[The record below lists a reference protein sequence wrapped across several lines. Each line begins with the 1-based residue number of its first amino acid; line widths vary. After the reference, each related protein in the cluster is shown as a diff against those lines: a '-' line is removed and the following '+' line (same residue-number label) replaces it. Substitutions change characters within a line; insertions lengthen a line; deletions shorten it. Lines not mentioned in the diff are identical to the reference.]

1 MHNSDII
8 RDLQI
13 IFYDV
18 LDLCDLRLT
27 DESNASNVEGWDSLA
42 HINLVV
48 AIEKRYNIKF
58 ALAEL
63 RSLNNVG
70 EMADLIVKKT
80 SLQGAKGRNGCPRR
94 CISFR
99 SRKY

>member
-1 MHNSDII
+1 MRSSEII
-8 RDLQI
+8 QDLQI
-13 IFYDV
+13 IFSDV
-18 LDLCDLRLT
+18 LDLPDLCLT
-27 DESNASNVEGWDSLA
+27 AESNASNVEGWDSLA

-63 RSLNNVG
+63 LALNNVG

-80 SLQGAKGRNGCPRR
+80 SSQAAK
-94 CISFR
+94 
-99 SRKY
+99 